1 MRAVTDFFFLGS
13 KTTVDGDC
21 SREITR
27 CLLLRRKAV
36 KNLDSVL
43 KSKDVTSP
51 TNVHIVKAMV
61 FSLVKY
67 GCDSWTIKKAEH
79 QRTDAFELWFWR
91 RLLRFP
97 WTAGITSSKDM
108 SLRKL

>member
-1 MRAVTDFFFLGS
+1 MTQLG
-13 KTTVDGDC
+13 K
-21 SREITR
+21 
-27 CLLLRRKAV
+27 KAM

-67 GCDSWTIKKAEH
+67 GCDSWTIKKTEC
-79 QRTDAFELWFWR
+79 
-91 RLLRFP
+91 
-97 WTAGITSSKDM
+97 
-108 SLRKL
+108 